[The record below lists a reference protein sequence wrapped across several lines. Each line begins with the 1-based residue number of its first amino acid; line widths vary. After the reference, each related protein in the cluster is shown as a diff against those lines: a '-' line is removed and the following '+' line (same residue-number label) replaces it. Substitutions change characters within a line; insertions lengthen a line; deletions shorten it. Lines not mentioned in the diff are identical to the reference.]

1 MQSFINDKTIEK
13 TKGAQSVPD
22 RESKNRFLTKER
34 DHILYL
40 TARIL
45 RKTVTD
51 SDDEFSIALMAVSEA
66 LDSYREEK
74 GSFWSYA
81 SLVIKSRIL
90 DHYRKVSHNSP
101 ELLLDP
107 LSFGGDYS
115 DDDTD
120 ADISI
125 KSELNRKTAVFID
138 NPLKDELDAL
148 EQELKEYE
156 IDLFDLPAV
165 SPKSTKTRKDCAGLI
180 KAFFLP
186 PPLLELMKKT
196 GKLPVSELLKRY
208 KTSRKLVDRHRKF
221 ILASILIKAGDY
233 SGIESYM
240 TEV

>member
-1 MQSFINDKTIEK
+1 MHSFDK
-13 TKGAQSVPD
+13 
-22 RESKNRFLTKER
+22 ESKNHFLTEER

-45 RKTVTD
+45 KKTVTD

-66 LDSYREEK
+66 LDSYDEK
-74 GSFWSYA
+74 RGPFWNYA

-90 DHYRKVSHNSP
+90 DEYRKDSGHSS

-107 LSFGGDYS
+107 LSFGGDIKGE
-115 DDDTD
+115 DTD

-125 KSELNRKTAVFID
+125 KSELNRKTAVYIE

-148 EQELKEYE
+148 EKELQDYD

-165 SPKSTKTRKDCAGLI
+165 SPKSGKTKTECAELI

-186 PPLLELMKKT
+186 PPLLRLLKKT
-196 GKLPVSELLKRY
+196 GKLPVSELLKRH
-208 KTSRKLVDRHRKF
+208 KTSRKLIDRHRKF

-233 SGIESYM
+233 SKIESFM
-240 TEV
+240 TGA